1 MTRIRID
8 KHLTGRDIYITGHCS
23 NGKDSAV
30 EPLLICEAVTALA
43 QTAACNV
50 YDSEDKGEADIIDIT
65 LKSGQAVISYITDS
79 ETLNAAVDGICRGF
93 LMLAENYPEYIEY
106 IEH

>member
-30 EPLLICEAVTALA
+30 EPILICEAVTVLA

-93 LMLAENYPEYIEY
+93 SMLAENYPEYIEY
-106 IEH
+106 IER

>member
-30 EPLLICEAVTALA
+30 EPILICEAVTALA

-79 ETLNAAVDGICRGF
+79 EMLNAAVDGICRGF
-93 LMLAENYPEYIEY
+93 SMLAENYPEYIEY

>member
-23 NGKDSAV
+23 NGKDSTA
-30 EPLLICEAVTALA
+30 EPILICEAVTALA

-93 LMLAENYPEYIEY
+93 SMLAENYPEYIEY
-106 IEH
+106 IER

>member
-93 LMLAENYPEYIEY
+93 SMLAENYPEYIEY
-106 IEH
+106 IER

>member
-30 EPLLICEAVTALA
+30 EPILICEAVTALA

-93 LMLAENYPEYIEY
+93 SMLAENYPEYIEY
-106 IEH
+106 IEQ

>member
-23 NGKDSAV
+23 NGKDSAA
-30 EPLLICEAVTALA
+30 EPILICEAVTALA

-93 LMLAENYPEYIEY
+93 SMLAENYPEYIEY
-106 IEH
+106 IER

>member
-8 KHLTGRDIYITGHCS
+8 KHLTGRDIYITGHCA
-23 NGKDSAV
+23 NGEDNSV
-30 EPLLICEAVTALA
+30 EPVLICEALTALA

-50 YDSEDKGEADIIDIT
+50 YDSEDKGEADVIDIT

-79 ETLNAAVDGICRGF
+79 ELLNAAVDGICRGF
-93 LMLAENYPEYIEY
+93 EMLSENYPEYIEY

>member
-79 ETLNAAVDGICRGF
+79 DMLNAAVDGICRGF
-93 LMLAENYPEYIEY
+93 SMLAENYPEYIEY
-106 IEH
+106 IER

>member
-93 LMLAENYPEYIEY
+93 SMLAENYPEYIEY

>member
-8 KHLTGRDIYITGHCS
+8 KHLTGRDIYITGHCR
-23 NGKDSAV
+23 NGKDSAA
-30 EPLLICEAVTALA
+30 EPILICEAVTALA

-65 LKSGQAVISYITDS
+65 LKSGQAVISYITDND
-79 ETLNAAVDGICRGF
+79 TLNAVVDGICRGF
-93 LMLAENYPEYIEY
+93 FMLAENYPEYIEY
-106 IEH
+106 IER

>member
-23 NGKDSAV
+23 NGNDSAV
-30 EPLLICEAVTALA
+30 EPILICEAVTALA

-93 LMLAENYPEYIEY
+93 SMLAENYPEYIEY
-106 IEH
+106 IER

>member
-30 EPLLICEAVTALA
+30 EPLLICEAVTVLA

-79 ETLNAAVDGICRGF
+79 DMLNAVVDGICRGF
-93 LMLAENYPEYIEY
+93 FMLAENYPEYIEY
-106 IEH
+106 IER